1 MPPIPYLQGVPRNQ
15 NLGFEQLNSLYS
27 LAYGD
32 DYNPQYLQDAVD
44 AAGEPT
50 LGAQYRLFNPDM
62 SSISVTTDR
71 LQYIQDLYDRFAK
84 GQKVEKA
91 PLRKED
97 IDYTISVTTILILE
111 KCL

>member
-15 NLGFEQLNSLYS
+15 NLGFESLNSLYS

-32 DYNPQYLQDAVD
+32 AYNPQYLQDAVD
-44 AAGEPT
+44 AAGEYTP
-50 LGAQYRLFNPDM
+50 GAQYRLFNPDM

-84 GQKVEKA
+84 GQKVEKP

-97 IDYTISVTTILILE
+97 IDYTILVTTILILE